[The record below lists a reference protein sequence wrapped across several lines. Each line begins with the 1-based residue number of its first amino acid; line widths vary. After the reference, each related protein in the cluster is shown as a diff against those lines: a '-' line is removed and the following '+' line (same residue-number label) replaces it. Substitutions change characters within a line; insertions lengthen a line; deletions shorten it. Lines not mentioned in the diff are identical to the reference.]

1 MGKAWSL
8 RLLLLLFVPV
18 SASGQAK
25 YADPNSQAVEAA
37 ARAALPHLK
46 VLEINGQTSEIQG
59 KTTEIQGM
67 TSGIQGATTGIQGV
81 LLDLGAK
88 VTALEVKI
96 DLDADV
102 LFDFDKYSLRPE
114 ATASLKKVGQVVQG
128 YPNAPLL
135 IEGHTD
141 GMGTHAHNM
150 KLSEDR
156 AASVKNWLVQNY
168 GIPASRITT
177 QGWGESKPVAPN
189 KNPDGSDNPAGRQ
202 KNRRV
207 ELTLRTD

>member
-1 MGKAWSL
+1 
-8 RLLLLLFVPV
+8 
-18 SASGQAK
+18 
-25 YADPNSQAVEAA
+25 
-37 ARAALPHLK
+37 
-46 VLEINGQTSEIQG
+46 
-59 KTTEIQGM
+59 
-67 TSGIQGATTGIQGV
+67 
-81 LLDLGAK
+81 
-88 VTALEVKI
+88 
-96 DLDADV
+96 V